1 MSDRL
6 GRVLLIIILLLA
18 LSLRAYHLDGQ
29 SLWAD
34 EGNSAALAGRSLA
47 QIAHDSAH
55 DIHPPLYYWL
65 LHGWTGLL
73 GTSEIALRSLS
84 AALGLALVWLTY
96 LVGRRL
102 HGQATGLLAAFLA
115 AVNPFQVYYSQEA
128 RMYTLLAVCGAG
140 VMYGFIRLVQAE
152 IRGIGKL
159 VHWYTGDQRPN
170 LPTYQSTNL
179 PIYQSANLLIPLFAA
194 AGLYTHYSFPILLL
208 VVNTLYLA
216 WWFASRRRARPWK
229 RLARWAALQGAAALL
244 FLPWLPVAVQRLTSW
259 PGVAAPFGW
268 GEALLATLRL
278 LALGPGCATRVS
290 GPWLIPFGV
299 LLALGLWWGKSVSQ
313 QVGKS
318 QISKSQIS
326 RSMAL
331 PRWLVWLI
339 PVTWLVLPVLMMLT
353 LGLFKEAYLKFLLV
367 ASPPFCLLLARG
379 VANLQIANRK
389 SQTVSRIS
397 RLASYILPLASCILL
412 LIPTTHALHSYYL
425 DPDCARDDYR
435 SMAQYVAAV
444 ATPDDGV
451 LLNAPGQIDVWDYY
465 DRSGLAVYPLP
476 RERPP
481 DATAT
486 VAQLETIAAQHRT
499 LYTLFW
505 ATDES
510 DPNRIVETW
519 LDQHGF
525 KATDVWQGNV
535 RFVTYA
541 FPLSADEPALA
552 VSPDLRFGE
561 PLWLREVAVLNDLT
575 VPGEIVQ
582 VRLIWEAELPIERRY
597 KVTLQLLDEREQ
609 IIAQRDAEPAGES
622 RPTDGWPVGER
633 IHDAHG
639 LPIPLATPPGTYHL
653 IVGLYDRENGQR
665 LLLADGSDHLTIGS
679 ITVQRPA
686 VPPPAAV
693 LPMRTRR
700 SHDFGAITLLGHDH
714 YKRDFGHA
722 PDTPLHPGD
731 LLHVTFFWQ
740 ADEAPSDDW
749 GFALAL
755 QGQPITLTAPLVSDA
770 YPTSRWQTGEIVR
783 GEHDLL
789 LPSDLRTGR
798 YRLALALTASDG
810 TPTRTVTLGTI
821 RVRSGCNEEA
831 APGRRQGVGSAGFAD
846 SKP

>member
-6 GRVLLIIILLLA
+6 GHILLIIILLLA

-65 LHGWTGLL
+65 LHGWTGLM

-128 RMYTLLAVCGAG
+128 RMYMLLAVCGAG

-159 VHWYTGDQRPN
+159 VHWYTGDQRTNLPTCQSSN
-170 LPTYQSTNL
+170 LPTYQPT
-179 PIYQSANLLIPLFAA
+179 NLLIPLFAT
-194 AGLYTHYSFPILLL
+194 AGLYAHYSFPILLL

-244 FLPWLPVAVQRLTSW
+244 FLPWLPIAVQRLTSW

-290 GPWLIPFGV
+290 GLWLIPFGV
-299 LLALGLWWGKSVSQ
+299 LLALGLWWGKSANQ

-318 QISKSQIS
+318 QISKPQTSKSI
-326 RSMAL
+326 AL

-339 PVTWLVLPVLMMLT
+339 PVTWLVLPLLMMLA

-379 VANLQIANRK
+379 LINTQYPIPNPW
-389 SQTVSRIS
+389 IS
-397 RLASYILPLASCILL
+397 RLPSCILL
-412 LIPTTHALHSYYL
+412 LITLIPTTQALSARYF
-425 DPDCARDDYR
+425 DRDCARDDYR

-451 LLNAPGQIDVWDYY
+451 LLNAPGQLDVWDYY
-465 DRSGLAVYPLP
+465 DRSGLTVYLLP

-481 DATAT
+481 DPAATM
-486 VAQLETIAAQHRT
+486 AQLETIAAQHRT
-499 LYTLFW
+499 LYALFW

-552 VSPDLRFGE
+552 VSPNLRFGE
-561 PLWLREVAVLNDLT
+561 PVWLREVVVLNDLT
-575 VPGEIVQ
+575 IPGEIVQ
-582 VRLIWEAELPIERRY
+582 VRLIWEAESPIKPRY
-597 KVTLQLLDEREQ
+597 KVTLQLLDARNQ

-622 RPTDGWPVGER
+622 RPTDGWRVGER

-639 LPIPLATPPGTYHL
+639 LLIPLGTPPGNYDL
-653 IVGLYDRENGQR
+653 IVGLYNPQDGQR
-665 LLLADGSDHLTIGS
+665 LLLSDGSDHLTIGS
-679 ITVQRPA
+679 VAVQRPA

-693 LPMRTRR
+693 LPMRYRR
-700 SHDFGAITLLGHDH
+700 SYDFGAITLLGHDH

-755 QGQPITLTAPLVSDA
+755 RGQPTTLTAPLVGDA

-821 RVRSGCNEEA
+821 RV
-831 APGRRQGVGSAGFAD
+831 Q
-846 SKP
+846 